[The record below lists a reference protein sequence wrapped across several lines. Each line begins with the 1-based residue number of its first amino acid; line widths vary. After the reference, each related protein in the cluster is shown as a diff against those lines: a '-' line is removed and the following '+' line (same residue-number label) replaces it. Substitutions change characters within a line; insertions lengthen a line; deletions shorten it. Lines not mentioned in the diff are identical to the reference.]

1 MKIQSILVV
10 CVGNICRSPMAE
22 YFLKQQFPQLDIR
35 SAGLSALVGQHADP
49 KAILC
54 MDQHQIDMR
63 AHIAKQINTDEV
75 KQADIIFVMSQ
86 NQKNHIEQA
95 WPFAR
100 GKVFRLGHWQNENVA
115 DPYQH
120 EQEFFNEICCR
131 IQKFTLDWQ
140 SRLSV

>member
-1 MKIQSILVV
+1 MKIQNILVV

-22 YFLKQQFPQLDIR
+22 YFLKQQFPQLNIT
-35 SAGLSALVGQHADP
+35 SAGLSALVDQHADP

-54 MDQHQIDMR
+54 MKQHQIDLR

-75 KQADIIFVMSQ
+75 KRADIIFVMTQ
-86 NQKNHIEQA
+86 NQKNHLEQM

-100 GKVFRLGHWQNENVA
+100 GKVFRLGHWQKENVA